1 MFIWSNE
8 HVLHSETSLSDYQ
21 MEVNA
26 VSAFHEVFSMV
37 LIWKHL
43 SLSYENN
50 PEEKTYTYKK
60 DMALILSQI

>member
-21 MEVNA
+21 TEVNA
-26 VSAFHEVFSMV
+26 VSAFHEVFCMA

-43 SLSYENN
+43 SLRYKNN
-50 PEEKTYTYKK
+50 PEEKAYTSKK
-60 DMALILSQI
+60 DAAVILSKI

>member
-26 VSAFHEVFSMV
+26 VSAFHEVFCMA

-43 SLSYENN
+43 PLTYKNN
-50 PEEKTYTYKK
+50 PGEKTYTYKK
-60 DMALILSQI
+60 DTALTLSQI